1 MSLYDATITYNVQYS
16 GETYAGPGDA
26 VWYLM
31 TFPIERA
38 RVDALWTVG
47 GAGCLLLIL
56 LAPWKRER
64 LVAPL
69 WVGAACLSIAVN
81 GSRGLPQYFV
91 QANPALALAAAWG
104 AFETWPLVRS
114 WAGRRAPAA
123 GLVAIL
129 VISVGV
135 WRVNQFPK
143 LVQQT
148 SFDASYLLGRL
159 DRADYLSRY
168 ADDRKYSAAASAELA
183 ETVRSRTQPLDRI
196 YVFGF
201 TCAAYVDADRASAS
215 RFFWSR
221 PVIVELQS
229 RDVRLWCRR
238 PARGSQPA
246 IARLDRSAAKRL
258 GS

>member
-1 MSLYDATITYNVQYS
+1 
-16 GETYAGPGDA
+16 
-26 VWYLM
+26 
-31 TFPIERA
+31 
-38 RVDALWTVG
+38 
-47 GAGCLLLIL
+47 
-56 LAPWKRER
+56 
-64 LVAPL
+64 
-69 WVGAACLSIAVN
+69 
-81 GSRGLPQYFV
+81 
-91 QANPALALAAAWG
+91 
-104 AFETWPLVRS
+104 
-114 WAGRRAPAA
+114 
-123 GLVAIL
+123 VAIL

-201 TCAAYVDADRASAS
+201 TCAAYVDANRASAS

-221 PVIVELQS
+221 PVIVNFKAGTSGYGVDGLLADLNQRSPALIALQR
-229 RDVRLWCRR
+229 RDWAPDVTDSAEFFMSTPALASWLRSNYVPATGPAAFDVWVRRT
-238 PARGSQPA
+238 GS
-246 IARLDRSAAKRL
+246 S
-258 GS
+258 